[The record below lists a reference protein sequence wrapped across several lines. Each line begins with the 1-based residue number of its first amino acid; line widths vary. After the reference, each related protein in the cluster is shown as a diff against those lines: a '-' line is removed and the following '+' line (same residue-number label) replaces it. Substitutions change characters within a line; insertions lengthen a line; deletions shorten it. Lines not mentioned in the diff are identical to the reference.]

1 MEHYLAM
8 TEHTTSDTPP
18 AQFTGRDVLYRERG
32 VSAHDVQRAAD
43 ALLRRGQKPSI
54 ATVREQLGG
63 GSPNTLAPLLEQYW
77 KALGSRVT
85 AGPDALE
92 RVPES
97 LARMTEALWLR
108 SIDEARQ
115 RARASLAGT
124 TPSERERLALEGKVT
139 ELTAALAAS
148 RARASELESQLL
160 ASIQDGMELRTRVRE
175 LTALL
180 KGEQALRAQ
189 DEFDGAAVR
198 RVLEFRRAVPRA
210 RPHSSL
216 TKAPRKSAAV
226 LSAKPRKGIT
236 LKPVGV
242 RPPPVATRG
251 GRRRKRVSASRTPS
265 SRR

>member
-8 TEHTTSDTPP
+8 TEHTTSDTLPGT
-18 AQFTGRDVLYRERG
+18 FTGRDVLYREKG
-32 VSAHDVQRAAD
+32 VSALDVQRAAD

-77 KALGSRVT
+77 KALGSRVA
-85 AGPDALE
+85 AGPEALE

-115 RARASLAGT
+115 RAKASLAGT
-124 TPSERERLALEGKVT
+124 TPLERGQRVLEDKVT

-160 ASIQDGMELRTRVRE
+160 ASAQDALELRTHVRE

-180 KGEQALRAQ
+180 RAEQELRVHPGRPTDAEALVLNGRLVTPRRRIGAQ
-189 DEFDGAAVR
+189 LPEALAA
-198 RVLEFRRAVPRA
+198 PA
-210 RPHSSL
+210 RPKRRSMAKTAS
-216 TKAPRKSAAV
+216 TGKNRSKVAA
-226 LSAKPRKGIT
+226 SHAG
-236 LKPVGV
+236 
-242 RPPPVATRG
+242 G
-251 GRRRKRVSASRTPS
+251 GRKRLRSGRRMGAGR
-265 SRR
+265 